1 MRRFDRSGLLML
13 VVGAAGLLIGADVEV
28 SRAEEGPAPPGF
40 SVADP
45 VLDRE
50 ALDARA
56 VARIEEPSPGLPAVP
71 VPAHNRPSAA
81 KIRLG
86 RKLFLDRRLSGNGT
100 LSCAM
105 CHVPEQGFTSNE
117 LATAVGHEGK
127 SLRRNS
133 PTLLDVAYAGPFFH
147 DGREPDLDLQALDVM
162 VNPDEMAMPSLG
174 AVVARVRSL
183 PDYEELFEEAF
194 GAPATVESIGRALGT
209 YLRSLVTGDSPF
221 DRWHFGGDEDA
232 VSDAVQRGFALFTGK
247 AGCAECHFVG
257 EDNALFTDHGFH
269 DTGIGWL
276 TVMVRGRSREPVRVE
291 LAPGVYTDLD
301 RAAVESVGEP
311 PAHDLGRYEITWD
324 PGDRWK
330 FKTPTLR
337 NVARTAPYMHDG
349 SLTSLREVVE
359 HYDRGGVPHE
369 GQDPRLRPLG
379 LTEREKDDLVAF
391 LESLTGSHLD
401 ALVRDARVG
410 PQTSLRPETTA
421 SNRSP
426 SNRRTTGRSRRTV
439 SSRRG
444 PVDTNPTGAPTSSST
459 RRR

>member
-1 MRRFDRSGLLML
+1 MRPAARLRLLRRL
-13 VVGAAGLLIGADVEV
+13 LRRTAAVAGFVAVSLNGPGVEPSLAV
-28 SRAEEGPAPPGF
+28 EGSTAAAT
-40 SVADP
+40 VT
-45 VLDRE
+45 DRE
-50 ALDARA
+50 LLDSRA
-56 VARIEEPSPGLPAVP
+56 VARIQEPPLGLPPVP
-71 VPAHNRPSAA
+71 VPAHNRPTAA

-117 LATAVGHEGK
+117 LATAVGNEGK
-127 SLRRNS
+127 TLPRNT

-147 DGREPDLDLQALDVM
+147 DGREPDLDLQAFDVF

-183 PDYEELFEEAF
+183 TEYDRLFEEAF
-194 GAPATVESIGRALGT
+194 GAAATVESIGRALGT
-209 YLRSLVTGDSPF
+209 YMRSLVTGDSPF

-232 VSDAVQRGFALFTGK
+232 VSDAAKRGFALFTGE
-247 AGCAECHFVG
+247 AGCSGCHTVG
-257 EDNALFTDHGFH
+257 DDVASTDHALFTDHGFH

-276 TVMVRGRSREPVRVE
+276 AVMVRGRSRQPVRVE
-291 LAPGVYTDLD
+291 LAPGVYTELD
-301 RAAVESVGEP
+301 RAAVESVGDP
-311 PAHDLGRYEITWD
+311 PAHDLGRYQITRD
-324 PGDRWK
+324 PEDRWR

-401 ALVRDARVG
+401 ALVRDARSEKIGNVG
-410 PQTSLRPETTA
+410 SGL
-421 SNRSP
+421 
-426 SNRRTTGRSRRTV
+426 
-439 SSRRG
+439 
-444 PVDTNPTGAPTSSST
+444 
-459 RRR
+459 